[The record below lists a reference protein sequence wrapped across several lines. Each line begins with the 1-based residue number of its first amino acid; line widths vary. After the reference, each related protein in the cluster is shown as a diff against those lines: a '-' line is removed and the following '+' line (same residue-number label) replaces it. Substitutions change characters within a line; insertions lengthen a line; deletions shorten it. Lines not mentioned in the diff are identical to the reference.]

1 MNPFLEWLNSLFK
14 KKEFEMPTPNAYPQY
29 ERGPVTAEEVSP
41 EAWNQRFASPL
52 ADSLRQMGSVLQ
64 PKPKAGDI
72 GNSMGYVA
80 ESSFFNNMPTE
91 MAFNTNPKV
100 YGRYRTKNPEED
112 TTLAK
117 YRQSPAGNV
126 FDPRRVMIHEYGHLA
141 NSSTPGDRGA
151 FPRSSDV
158 SKMLYN
164 TWLLHEGKN
173 NELESLPIDFDRIRM
188 NPTSPALGSISA
200 PAYKAIASVDPY
212 YRTHPSEA
220 FSQAFV
226 NAFEFLAE
234 TARDPKMDYR
244 KFAGD
249 LEANTPGMGL
259 IIQDMLK
266 LPLYKNHPLRGQ
278 IFTEKKK

>member
-41 EAWNQRFASPL
+41 EAWNQRLASPL
-52 ADSLRQMGSVLQ
+52 ADSLRQMGPRFIQ
-64 PKPKAGDI
+64 PRLKVEDI
-72 GNSMGYVA
+72 GRPMGYVA
-80 ESSFFNNMPTE
+80 EDAFYDNMPTE
-91 MAFNTNPKV
+91 IAFNTNPKV
-100 YGRYRTKNPEED
+100 YNRYRTKNPEED
-112 TTLAK
+112 ATLAK
-117 YRQSPAGNV
+117 YRQSPASGV

-141 NSSTPGDRGA
+141 NNSMTSRDNWGA
-151 FPRSSDV
+151 FPRRSPV

-164 TWLLHEGKN
+164 SY

-188 NPTSPALGSISA
+188 NPASPALGSISA
-200 PAYKAIASVDPY
+200 PVYKAIASIDPY
-212 YRTHPSEA
+212 YRTYPTEA
-220 FSQAFV
+220 FAQAFV

-278 IFTEKKK
+278 IFKEKKK